1 MINVEDHHAAL
12 TTLMQLLPMSKQLTP
27 AAMSMAWDT
36 FPERAKLDLSGEALL
51 FAVQQRMLDPQPP
64 KDVAPHI
71 ALLRYVY
78 PVNRTTRRER
88 GEEVIVDHPMVERGL
103 RHDLAKR
110 MAAPGQFHELVRTLP
125 EQAPVDALRLAP
137 GVTKS
142 GELWHQWTPAQ
153 HMAHVQGVANAV
165 ARLRASGVDDGTLI
179 NGSMGDAWVLSQ
191 LKVGLW
197 SFKKALQ
204 GVWPINFEAHTHAA
218 AWVLRNP
225 VLADNLITL
234 ALGGELQ
241 PVAPDQVVSEFVG
254 GRS

>member
-1 MINVEDHHAAL
+1 VINVEDHHAAL

-110 MAAPGQFHELVRTLP
+110 MADPGQFHELVRTLP
-125 EQAPVDALRLAP
+125 EKAPVDALRLAP

-153 HMAHVQGVANAV
+153 HMAHVQGVADAV
-165 ARLRASGVDDGTLI
+165 ARLRVSGTDETALI
-179 NGSMGDAWVLSQ
+179 DGSMGDGWVMGQ
-191 LKVGLW
+191 LKCGRW
-197 SFKKALQ
+197 SFEKALQ
-204 GVWPINFEAHTHAA
+204 GVWPMDFEAHKQAA

-225 VLADNLITL
+225 KWADDLIALAR
-234 ALGGELQ
+234 GGELK
-241 PVAPDQVVSEFVG
+241 PVAPDRVVAEFVG